1 MELKRSSVVT
11 FFDFNVS
18 FVRHEL
24 QSWWTMLDAIVIL
37 NGSDGAKNRSTTVF
51 TRSKIKVYLRFAGL
65 SVLKTSAN
73 TFQWIFNS
81 KLIVFL

>member
-24 QSWWTMLDAIVIL
+24 QSLWTMLDAIVIL
-37 NGSDGAKNRSTTVF
+37 SGTDGAKNRSTIY
-51 TRSKIKVYLRFAGL
+51 KIQNQSLSQICRFIC
-65 SVLKTSAN
+65 SQDFSQH
-73 TFQWIFNS
+73 F
-81 KLIVFL
+81 